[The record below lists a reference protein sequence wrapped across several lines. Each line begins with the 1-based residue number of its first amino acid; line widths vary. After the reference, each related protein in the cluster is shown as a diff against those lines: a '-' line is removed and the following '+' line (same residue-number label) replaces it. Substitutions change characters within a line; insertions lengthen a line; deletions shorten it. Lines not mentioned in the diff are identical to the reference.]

1 MTHPSQPGI
10 TIDAT
15 QQVLI
20 DALPPIL
27 ILHIKRFCYDTTVGG
42 VVKVG
47 KQVLFG
53 PELEIGPGRFF
64 ENSDLLVFVDDG
76 GLIDLMST
84 MVRKS
89 HPTKY
94 KLFGGT
100 SNLPCLSNFSANA
113 I

>member
-1 MTHPSQPGI
+1 VTHPSQPGI
-10 TIDAT
+10 TIEAT

-47 KQVLFG
+47 KQVLLG

-64 ENSDLLVFVDDG
+64 EGSDLFAFVDE
-76 GLIDLMST
+76 
-84 MVRKS
+84 V
-89 HPTKY
+89 
-94 KLFGGT
+94 
-100 SNLPCLSNFSANA
+100 A
-113 I
+113 

>member
-27 ILHIKRFCYDTTVGG
+27 ILHIKRFCYDTTAGG

-53 PELEIGPGRFF
+53 PELEIGPGRFLRPL
-64 ENSDLLVFVDDG
+64 D
-76 GLIDLMST
+76 
-84 MVRKS
+84 
-89 HPTKY
+89 
-94 KLFGGT
+94 LFGFLLT
-100 SNLPCLSNFSANA
+100 MAA
-113 I
+113 